1 MMSNHIPYHF
11 PLPIAGEHIHSV
23 LARYHVMLAKED
35 MPKTLRETLSG
46 DRNLNLKS
54 IWRGNF
60 DEIWSFYDSYLGREQ
75 LLSEHTPF
83 WFDAKFLPDSIVR
96 QVVSGKLT
104 DSISFTGIKN
114 INYQRV
120 WRWCPECVDE
130 NTACYGVRYWHVIH
144 QLPSVISCPKHDLT
158 LNYAC
163 PHCHFIQL
171 KLMKYELPPRQNKCP
186 MCKGEMEYKEGELSN
201 ESQWLQSLTL
211 NMLSVKSGNKLNAIK
226 TSLKKAIGLPITEFE
241 LSRAHRARIKD
252 FQQVMVSSIAEG
264 NYKPYFYFWS
274 SNDKRVAIPYSINLI
289 HLMYRDPLYPPLCYI
304 AALRLCYSQQF
315 IEALLVA

>member
-35 MPKTLRETLSG
+35 MHKTLRETLSA

-60 DEIWSFYDSYLGREQ
+60 DEIWSFYDSCLGREQ

-104 DSISFTGIKN
+104 DSISFSGIKN
-114 INYQRV
+114 INCSRV

-158 LNYAC
+158 LNYSC

-171 KLMKYELPPRQNKCP
+171 KLTKYELPPRHNKCP
-186 MCKGEMEYKEGELSN
+186 MCKGEMEYKEAEQSN

-211 NMLSVKSGNKLNAIK
+211 KMLSVKSENKLNAIK
-226 TSLKKAIGLPITEFE
+226 ISLKKAIGLPITEFE
-241 LSRAHRARIKD
+241 LSRAHRMRIKD
-252 FQQVMVSSIAEG
+252 FQRAMIDSVTVG
-264 NYKPYFYFWS
+264 DYKVYFYFWS

-304 AALRLCYSQQF
+304 AALRLFYSQQF
-315 IEALLVA
+315 VEALLVG

>member
-1 MMSNHIPYHF
+1 
-11 PLPIAGEHIHSV
+11 
-23 LARYHVMLAKED
+23 
-35 MPKTLRETLSG
+35 
-46 DRNLNLKS
+46 
-54 IWRGNF
+54 
-60 DEIWSFYDSYLGREQ
+60 
-75 LLSEHTPF
+75 
-83 WFDAKFLPDSIVR
+83 
-96 QVVSGKLT
+96 
-104 DSISFTGIKN
+104 
-114 INYQRV
+114 
-120 WRWCPECVDE
+120 
-130 NTACYGVRYWHVIH
+130 
-144 QLPSVISCPKHDLT
+144 
-158 LNYAC
+158 
-163 PHCHFIQL
+163 
-171 KLMKYELPPRQNKCP
+171 